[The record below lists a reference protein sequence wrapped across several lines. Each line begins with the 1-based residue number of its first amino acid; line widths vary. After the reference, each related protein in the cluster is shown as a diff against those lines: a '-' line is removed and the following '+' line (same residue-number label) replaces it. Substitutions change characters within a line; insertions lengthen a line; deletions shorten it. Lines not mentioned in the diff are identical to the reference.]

1 MENHTRV
8 LQQRVQVSAFVSSR
22 EQTNERVTGKEHEK
36 RQADGNQ
43 THNTD
48 DAAITSCGRR
58 REQTETAK
66 PQRASSSVQKRMEP
80 S

>member
-48 DAAITSCGRR
+48 DAGHHVL
-58 REQTETAK
+58 REAARTDGN
-66 PQRASSSVQKRMEP
+66 R
-80 S
+80 